1 MASEPW
7 YQDGLCF
14 ECTQCGNCCTG
25 PPGAVWFTKEEAV
38 DMAAAVGLD
47 VTTFI
52 KRYARRIGKRRC
64 VTVVIDELG
73 SEGDGWGD
81 RGNRHNQHN

>member
-1 MASEPW
+1 MLLVEEFDHFLIMA
-7 YQDGLCF
+7 F
-14 ECTQCGNCCTG
+14 
-25 PPGAVWFTKEEAV
+25 
-38 DMAAAVGLD
+38 
-47 VTTFI
+47 
-52 KRYARRIGKRRC
+52 ARRIGKRRC